1 MTLSAPCKPKALR
14 PGDLVGVCAPS
25 GAVDPE
31 RLARGVA
38 ALEALGLRVR
48 VPDGLAGARDLFM
61 AGSVQRRLDEL
72 YALFGDPD
80 VAAIACARGGA
91 GVLQLLPRLDPE
103 RLLARSAI
111 FVGYS
116 DLTPLH
122 ALLNAHGRVSFH
134 GPMVARDFADG
145 LADLDSF
152 RATVMGEGP
161 PLSLAGEP
169 LVALRAGSGEGP
181 LAGGCLSLLASL
193 VGTPWALR
201 PPDGAV
207 LFLEDWDEPPYRL
220 ERLLW
225 QVRVAG
231 LFEGARGVVFGEMQG
246 CATGPDVPYRLEDV
260 LRRAL
265 EGLDVPV
272 ALGLSSGHT
281 TRPNLT
287 LPLGARAR
295 LECASDSARFEV
307 LEAAVA

>member
-1 MTLSAPCKPKALR
+1 MSALRKPAALR

-25 GAVDPE
+25 GVVDPE

-38 ALEALGLRVR
+38 ALESLGLRVR

-61 AGSVQRRLDEL
+61 AGSVQRRLEEL
-72 YALFGDPD
+72 YALCDDPD
-80 VAAIACARGGA
+80 VAAIVCARGGA
-91 GVLQLLPRLDPE
+91 GALQLLPRLDPA
-103 RLLARSAI
+103 RLLAHPKV

-116 DLTPLH
+116 DVTPLH
-122 ALLNAHGRVSFH
+122 VLLNAHGHVSFH

-152 RATVMGEGP
+152 TAAVMGTGA
-161 PLSLAGEP
+161 PLARAGEP
-169 LVALRAGSGEGP
+169 LVPLRAGAGEGIVV
-181 LAGGCLSLLASL
+181 GGCVALLASL
-193 VGTPWALR
+193 CGTPWALR
-201 PPDGAV
+201 PPSGAV

-225 QVRVAG
+225 QLRVAG
-231 LFEGARGVVFGEMQG
+231 LFDGARAVVFGEMPG
-246 CATGPDVPYRLEDV
+246 CFTGPDVPYSLEDV

-265 EGLDVPV
+265 GGLDLPV
-272 ALGLSSGHT
+272 AIGLPSGHT

-287 LPLGARAR
+287 LPFGVRAR
-295 LECASDSARFEV
+295 LECGPDGARFEV